1 MTSNTA
7 KTSGNFRAVPLAD
20 QLVGVKPIK
29 GPIEMALALRQIYSI
44 HDKLEQE
51 LTEYKK
57 QRHMNEINETGN
69 DYEIQ
74 ET

>member
-1 MTSNTA
+1 MTSNTTE
-7 KTSGNFRAVPLAD
+7 TSGNFRAVPLAD

-51 LTEYKK
+51 LAEYKK
-57 QRHMNEINETGN
+57 QHRMDEIKEAGN
-69 DYEIQ
+69 DYEMQ
-74 ET
+74 